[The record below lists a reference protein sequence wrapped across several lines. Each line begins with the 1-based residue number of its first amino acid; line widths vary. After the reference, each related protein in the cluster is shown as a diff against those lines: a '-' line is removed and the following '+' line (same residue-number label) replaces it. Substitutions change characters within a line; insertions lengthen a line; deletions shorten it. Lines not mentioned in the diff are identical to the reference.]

1 MGILTVSSFFIGG
14 RDSLIPLVS
23 EAAEALEILGAGSDR
38 ADRMKET
45 SRNRGNTGDGK
56 RQNYAPL
63 PPQISPSYLNDEIC
77 SYQLG
82 LECSSLK

>member
-23 EAAEALEILGAGSDR
+23 EAAEALLGAGSDR

-45 SRNRGNTGDGK
+45 SRNRGNTADGK

-63 PPQISPSYLNDEIC
+63 PLQISTSYLNDEIC